1 MGTWIQVL
9 CFFICS
15 IIISSCTES
24 KVERTMPQAMRASS
38 AIVSDTIKTVMF
50 NECEQFL
57 QDYENWVKNY
67 ISLIERYQQNP
78 NDRTIMKDY
87 EGMVRQIGTWD
98 IRSRTCINDEAILQ
112 RYFQLQELLKEH
124 AKKVL
129 MK

>member
-1 MGTWIQVL
+1 
-9 CFFICS
+9 
-15 IIISSCTES
+15 
-24 KVERTMPQAMRASS
+24 MPQAMRASS

-87 EGMVRQIGTWD
+87 ENMVGQIRTWD
-98 IRSRTCINDEAILQ
+98 IRSRTCINDTAILH

>member
-15 IIISSCTES
+15 IIMSSCTES
-24 KVERTMPQAMRASS
+24 KVERVAPRAIMASKD
-38 AIVSDTIKTVMF
+38 IVSDTIKTVMF

-57 QDYENWVKNY
+57 RDYEKWVKNY
-67 ISLIERYQQNP
+67 IILIERYQQNP
-78 NDRTIMKDY
+78 NDKTIMKDY
-87 EGMVRQIGTWD
+87 EGMVRQIRTWD
-98 IRSRTCINDEAILQ
+98 IRSRTCINDTAILH

-129 MK
+129 WK